1 MVAEIHLAKIYF
13 TDSSSAKVRPILL
26 LKLNSFNDILYMPL
40 TSNLNINGI
49 SISNMDL
56 QDGYLPKTSIVVYE
70 KISVISSHLLI
81 KKIGTLEINIFK
93 RVVNELVQFVQNG

>member
-1 MVAEIHLAKIYF
+1 
-13 TDSSSAKVRPILL
+13 
-26 LKLNSFNDILYMPL
+26 
-40 TSNLNINGI
+40 
-49 SISNMDL
+49 MDL